1 MAQAQEVNTILGTI
15 IESLTG
21 RKHPLPISPKR
32 HGRFWCDR
40 CQVQIPAFVDV
51 QPVI

>member
-21 RKHPLPISPKR
+21 R
-32 HGRFWCDR
+32 
-40 CQVQIPAFVDV
+40 
-51 QPVI
+51 